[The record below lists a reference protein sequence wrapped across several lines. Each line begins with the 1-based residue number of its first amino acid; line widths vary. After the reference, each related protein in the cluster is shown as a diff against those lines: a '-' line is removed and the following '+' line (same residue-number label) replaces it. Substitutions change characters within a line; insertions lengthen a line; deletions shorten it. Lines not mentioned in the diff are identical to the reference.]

1 MSAFHHPKLVAEHI
15 EEKRERL
22 LKRVLGRG
30 ADRDGRG
37 PLIIARADQS

>member
-22 LKRVLGRG
+22 LKRVLDAVRIGMGEGR
-30 ADRDGRG
+30 
-37 PLIIARADQS
+37 